1 MYFSVFAVL
10 LYIIV
15 ISYTFR
21 PYMGYYQ
28 GKIVKRDACNEY
40 MCTRFVHL

>member
-1 MYFSVFAVL
+1 MYLSVVCFEVL

-28 GKIVKRDACNEY
+28 EKNSYKR
-40 MCTRFVHL
+40 RL